1 MAEGETRMML
11 DFNDLSAVLKLDEN
25 IANLSFLM
33 EKLDEV
39 FYEKN
44 VMIGLDT
51 GSALILNSPFAQ
63 SKTFHNL
70 QGDSDE

>member
-1 MAEGETRMML
+1 MAEGETRMKL

-39 FYEKN
+39 FYEK
-44 VMIGLDT
+44 M
-51 GSALILNSPFAQ
+51 SW
-63 SKTFHNL
+63 
-70 QGDSDE
+70 